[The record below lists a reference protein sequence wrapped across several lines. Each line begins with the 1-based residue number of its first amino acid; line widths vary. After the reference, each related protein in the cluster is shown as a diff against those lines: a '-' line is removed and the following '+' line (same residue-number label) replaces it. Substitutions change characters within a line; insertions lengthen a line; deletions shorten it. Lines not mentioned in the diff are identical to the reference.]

1 MPKLAL
7 LLVFCVLGCQ
17 GTSSDESSSVPAN
30 PIDEPVRGSRDPIF
44 EWVGDWKV
52 RNPYDAN
59 EYFRGTDDDG
69 GRVTFSM
76 DGTWSL
82 FSTHKSKAPM
92 LTGVYR
98 VYENSTCMLSCADT
112 SDKTSNGHWMIREDT
127 LTVICEMTGE
137 HAVLE
142 RFIDSPNDR

>member
-17 GTSSDESSSVPAN
+17 GTSSDESSSVPTN
-30 PIDEPVRGSRDPIF
+30 PMDESVRRSRDPIF

-52 RNPYDAN
+52 RNAYDAN
-59 EYFRGTDDDG
+59 EYFRGADDDAG
-69 GRVTFSM
+69 SVTFSS

-82 FSTHKSKAPM
+82 FSAKNSKTPM

-98 VYENSTCMLSCADT
+98 VYENSTCMLSCSDT
-112 SDKTSNGHWMIREDT
+112 ADKTSNGHWMVREDT

-142 RFIDSPNDR
+142 RVKDSPNDG